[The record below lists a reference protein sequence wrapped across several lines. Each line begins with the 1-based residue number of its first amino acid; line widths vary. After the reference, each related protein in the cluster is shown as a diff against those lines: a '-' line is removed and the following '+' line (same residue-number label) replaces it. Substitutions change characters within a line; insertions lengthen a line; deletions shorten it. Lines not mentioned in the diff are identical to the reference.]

1 MSLFDQFAEDLVA
14 KSFTLQNGVT
24 VLNVTP
30 HPLTF
35 GYEDGTIDTVPTSGY
50 VAFADTVFE
59 PLPEVDGIEFVH
71 TVFAPRQEQSLLLA
85 ELVELLPA
93 CSVIVGSIIAAQ
105 AYPEIVTGMQLFSNR
120 ETLAGDRVYRT
131 DPNRFNRAN

>member
-1 MSLFDQFAEDLVA
+1 MSDLYPQIQSLVA
-14 KSFTLQNGVT
+14 QSFTLKNGVT

-35 GYEDGTIDTVPTSGY
+35 GYVDGTIDTVPVSGY

-59 PLPEVDGIEFVH
+59 SRPDVAGIEFVH

-85 ELVELLPA
+85 ELAALLPA
-93 CSVIVGSIIAAQ
+93 RSVIVGSIIAAQ
-105 AYPEIVTGMQLFSNR
+105 AYPEIVTGIQLAPNR
-120 ETLAGDRVYRT
+120 DATVVERVYRT
-131 DPNRFNRAN
+131 DPARFNRAS